1 MEGTSL
7 LYYNDITH
15 DYSREGLKRVCDLIK
30 AIQVPL
36 LIYLATATSL

>member
-1 MEGTSL
+1 VNIYADRRGGM
-7 LYYNDITH
+7 DRI
-15 DYSREGLKRVCDLIK
+15 CDLIK